1 MNNGRNVVV
10 FGEVLMRLAAPPF
23 RRLSQATSFEVA
35 YTGAEANVAVSL
47 QRLGGVSTWLV
58 SRVPD
63 TELGQACTDQFRRF
77 GVNTDA
83 VFRGGNRLGVFYLET
98 GANQRPSTV
107 IYDRAGSAITGLR
120 PGDIPWTDIL
130 KGKRWL
136 HLSGSAPA
144 LSEDLAAVT
153 LEACR
158 SARAAGVTVSIDLN
172 FRRKLWQWDPARA
185 PRELARTVMPD
196 ILSLADV
203 LIGNEEDA
211 FDVLGIR
218 ADDSDV
224 MTGRLSPNGYRR
236 TAAEIAARFPQL
248 KRVAFTLRESLSA
261 SHNRWGGM
269 LFDTAGRTCTFA
281 PLNGDGNYQPYD
293 ITHIV
298 DRVGGGDSF
307 SAGLIHAELHG
318 LPLRDT
324 AAFAV
329 AASCLKHSIPGDF
342 NLATAQEVRALMAG
356 DAFGRIQR

>member
-1 MNNGRNVVV
+1 MSGGRDVVV
-10 FGEVLMRLAAPPF
+10 FGEVMMRLAAPPF

-35 YTGAEANVAVSL
+35 YTGAEANAAVSL

-63 TELGQACTDQFRRF
+63 TELGQACVDQFRRF

-83 VFRGGNRLGVFYLET
+83 VLRGGSRLGTFYLET
-98 GANQRPSTV
+98 GADQRPSTV
-107 IYDRAGSAITGLR
+107 IYDRAGSAVTELR

-144 LSEDLAAVT
+144 LSESLAAVT

-158 SARAAGVTVSIDLN
+158 AARAAGVTVSIDLN
-172 FRRKLWQWDPARA
+172 FRRKLWQWDPTRA
-185 PRELARTVMPD
+185 PRELARAVMPG
-196 ILSLADV
+196 ILSFADV
-203 LIGNEEDA
+203 LTGNEEDA
-211 FDVLGIR
+211 FDVFGIR
-218 ADDSDV
+218 AGDSDV
-224 MTGRLSPNGYRR
+224 AAGRLSPDGYRR
-236 TAAEIAARFPQL
+236 AAAEIAARLPQL

-261 SHNRWGGM
+261 SRNRWGGM
-269 LFDTAGRTCTFA
+269 LFDTAEGACAFA
-281 PLNGDGNYQPYD
+281 PLDGDGNYQPYD

-318 LPLRDT
+318 LPLREA

-342 NLATAQEVRALMAG
+342 NLATAREVRALMAG
-356 DAFGRIQR
+356 DASGRVQR